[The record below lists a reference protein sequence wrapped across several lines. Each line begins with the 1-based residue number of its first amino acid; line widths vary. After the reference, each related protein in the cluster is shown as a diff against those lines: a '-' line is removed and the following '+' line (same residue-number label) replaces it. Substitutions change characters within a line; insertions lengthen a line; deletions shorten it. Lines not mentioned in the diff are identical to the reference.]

1 MTIVC
6 DVDNVICNL
15 QDAVISLFNERHG
28 TNYTLDDFNDYNV
41 ENVLPLKEA
50 VLMKDMYSE
59 SGIYDYVK
67 PLAGSQDGL
76 KKLVD
81 DGHSVYLVTDT
92 PPQIY
97 NEKVEWI
104 KHFFPYIDQGR
115 IVAMKHKHMFKCD
128 LMIEDNA
135 NNLLSGVSYHRVCMD
150 YPWNKNV
157 KDHVYDIHRCNNWD
171 DVLNIVNKLKE
182 EE

>member
-28 TNYTLDDFNDYNV
+28 TNYTLDDFNDYNI

-67 PLAGSQDGL
+67 PLVGSQDGL
-76 KKLVD
+76 KKLIN
-81 DGHSVYLVTDT
+81 DGHQVYLVTDT
-92 PPQIY
+92 PPKIY
-97 NEKVEWI
+97 GEKVEWI
-104 KHFFPYIDQGR
+104 QHFFPYIEHGH
-115 IVAMKHKHMFKCD
+115 IVAMKHKHLFKCD
-128 LMIEDNA
+128 LMIEDNT
-135 NNLLSGVSYHRVCMD
+135 NNLLSGVSYHRVCID
-150 YPWNKNV
+150 YPWNRHV
-157 KDHVYDIHRCNNWD
+157 KDHVYDIHRCHNWD
-171 DVLNIVNKLKE
+171 EALYVIDKIKE